1 MGATVLDL
9 PATGGCRCG
18 ACRYSFD
25 SAPFVAYTCH
35 CRDCQKL
42 TGSAFLT
49 CLHIAAEALELTAG
63 ESVVDERP
71 TDSGN
76 LVRTHFCLRCGG
88 SLYARNSARPRMILC
103 MSGRWIILNRSR
115 CATISG
121 QYENCHG
128 SSFLRAIAHSL
139 RAVTGGKN
147 TRGILRGMVS
157 DYSIPSERPIGTCF
171 D

>member
-1 MGATVLDL
+1 MVAAVLDL
-9 PATGGCRCG
+9 PATGGCRCE

-88 SLYARNSARPRMILC
+88 SLYARNSARPRMITLHVGS
-103 MSGRWIILNRSR
+103 MDHPEQIEVRNHIWIKRKLPWIIIPAGHRTFS
-115 CATISG
+115 
-121 QYENCHG
+121 E
-128 SSFLRAIAHSL
+128 
-139 RAVTGGKN
+139 GGDW
-147 TRGILRGMVS
+147 REEYAR
-157 DYSIPSERPIGTCF
+157 DPERYGE
-171 D
+171 